1 MENMENNEIMTTEV
15 VDEAVKAVSGKRIVK
30 NIVGI
35 GLGGVGGFVLAKFVV
50 IPVVRKISTKIKA
63 KKANRNHKQDVDE
76 VDLEDMEVEDLPD
89 LDE

>member
-15 VDEAVKAVSGKRIVK
+15 VDEAVK

-63 KKANRNHKQDVDE
+63 RKVNRNHKQDVDE